1 MKAFADTSFLFALY
15 RQQDNSH
22 LADAFVS
29 RSGEPIHASSLVI
42 YEFRQ
47 SARFQA
53 FRHTRDRTTGFSK
66 RLANQMLE
74 VLHENINDGAIVLI
88 PVEWPEAHSTAERL
102 SAQYTVSGGYR
113 TLDILH
119 VATALQVEAD
129 QLLTFDAS
137 QSALARA
144 AGLGVAP

>member
-66 RLANQMLE
+66 RLDNRMHE
-74 VLHENINDGAIVLI
+74 DLHVNINNGAIVLI
-88 PVEWPEAHSTAERL
+88 PFKCTKFLSTSVR
-102 SAQYTVSGGYR
+102 
-113 TLDILH
+113 
-119 VATALQVEAD
+119 
-129 QLLTFDAS
+129 
-137 QSALARA
+137 QSS
-144 AGLGVAP
+144 

>member
-1 MKAFADTSFLFALY
+1 
-15 RQQDNSH
+15 
-22 LADAFVS
+22 
-29 RSGEPIHASSLVI
+29 
-42 YEFRQ
+42 
-47 SARFQA
+47 
-53 FRHTRDRTTGFSK
+53 
-66 RLANQMLE
+66 MLE
-74 VLHENINDGAIVLI
+74 VLHENINNGAIVLI
-88 PVEWPEAHSTAERL
+88 PVEWPEVHSTAERL

>member
-22 LADAFVS
+22 LADAYM
-29 RSGEPIHASSLVI
+29 RRHREPIHASSLVI

-53 FRHTRDRTTGFSK
+53 FRYSRDRTTGFSK
-66 RLANQMLE
+66 RLGNQMLE
-74 VLHENINDGAIVLI
+74 VLSDNINSGAMVLL
-88 PVEWPEAHSTAERL
+88 PVEWPEVHSTAERL
-102 SAQYTVSGGYR
+102 SAQYTASDGHR
-113 TLDILH
+113 ALDILH
-119 VATALQVEAD
+119 LATALQVEAD
-129 QLLTFDAS
+129 QLLTFDTS

-144 AGLGVAP
+144 AGLDVAP